1 MRSCSVLSNMYIDYH
16 LQSFADLWV
25 DFLLKETEE
34 RERAK
39 NESTQD
45 LHGADPSTAGS
56 QISSR
61 TSTSTAAPSGL
72 SRWSSTLNQDQTPLL
87 PHGNLQIE
95 HTDAEFS
102 TVPLSES
109 NPQLSRLLPR
119 Y

>member
-1 MRSCSVLSNMYIDYH
+1 MEHKVPHPPS
-16 LQSFADLWV
+16 QSFADLWV

-39 NESTQD
+39 NESIQ
-45 LHGADPSTAGS
+45 HQPVADPSTAGS
-56 QISSR
+56 LISSR
-61 TSTSTAAPSGL
+61 TSPSPVAASSF
-72 SRWSSTLNQDQTPLL
+72 SRWSFPLNKDQTPLL

-95 HTDAEFS
+95 HTDSEFS
-102 TVPLSES
+102 TIPLSES

>member
-1 MRSCSVLSNMYIDYH
+1 M
-16 LQSFADLWV
+16 QSFADLWV

-45 LHGADPSTAGS
+45 QHGADPSTAGS
-56 QISSR
+56 VISSR
-61 TSTSTAAPSGL
+61 TSASPVAASGL
-72 SRWSSTLNQDQTPLL
+72 SRWSSPLNQDQTPLL

-95 HTDAEFS
+95 HTDSEFS